1 MNPIGKD
8 ISAWSEILSV
18 NPSLVEWTR
27 TDPLSLSQ
35 DIIRT
40 DKVTYPSAWPVA
52 IIHGTL
58 PASASWGLFHKN
70 SGRGTGGQFYG
81 CLVSGGGSDV
91 RLVGFVR
98 ASASKL
104 LLGTRPN
111 DWAGAV
117 PEEIVV
123 ELDFVK
129 EDLSHEIQI
138 QMGHGTSEH
147 PDSKK
152 CIVNFLSES
161 SLERLRK
168 IRTRLGDTGSSWG
181 CF

>member
-1 MNPIGKD
+1 MKG
-8 ISAWSEILSV
+8 
-18 NPSLVEWTR
+18 
-27 TDPLSLSQ
+27 
-35 DIIRT
+35 
-40 DKVTYPSAWPVA
+40 
-52 IIHGTL
+52 
-58 PASASWGLFHKN
+58 
-70 SGRGTGGQFYG
+70 SG
-81 CLVSGGGSDV
+81 V

-129 EDLSHEIQI
+129 EDISHEIQI

-147 PDSKK
+147 QQDSDFKK
-152 CIVNFLSES
+152 CIVHFLSES
-161 SLERLRK
+161 SLER
-168 IRTRLGDTGSSWG
+168 
-181 CF
+181 